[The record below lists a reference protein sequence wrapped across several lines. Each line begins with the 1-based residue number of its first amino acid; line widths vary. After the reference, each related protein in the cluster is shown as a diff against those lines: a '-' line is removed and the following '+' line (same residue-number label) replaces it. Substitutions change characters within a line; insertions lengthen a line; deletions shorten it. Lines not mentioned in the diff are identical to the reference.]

1 MALDVVS
8 GTAAPLLGEPLPV
21 ELMNTVWADR
31 DGLHDELRDAA
42 GLAAWLRAVAGR
54 FAAGPGDGGT
64 GGGGPGAGGTGAG
77 GTGAGGTGAGGP
89 GLAVVLLPGGRP
101 GRELAGQFRELRDGL
116 RVLAAAVTADPRP
129 RAAGTG
135 APDLAAA
142 VRAVNAACARAPLW
156 SRLTWAGPPDA
167 PARALRS
174 AGTGPE
180 AALSWIAEAAALL
193 FTSEDAGRLRA
204 CPGPGCVLYF
214 ARAHPRREWCSAV
227 CGNRARVARHYQ
239 RHRAGAN
246 RPGPDTPGSR
256 DLTTGGS
263 AETEAA
269 P

>member
-1 MALDVVS
+1 VALDVVS

-42 GLAAWLRAVAGR
+42 GLAAWLQAVAGR
-54 FAAGPGDGGT
+54 FAAG
-64 GGGGPGAGGTGAG
+64 GAGH
-77 GTGAGGTGAGGP
+77 GP
-89 GLAVVLLPGGRP
+89 GLAVVLPGGRP

-116 RVLAAAVTADPRP
+116 RGLAAAVTADPRA

-135 APDLAAA
+135 TPDVAAA

-156 SRLTWAGPPDA
+156 SRLTWASPPGA
-167 PARALRS
+167 PARTLRS

-180 AALSWIAEAAALL
+180 AALSWIAEAAVLM
-193 FTSEDAGRLRA
+193 FTGPDASQLRA

-214 ARAHPRREWCSAV
+214 IRAHPRREWCSAV

-239 RHRAGAN
+239 RHRPGAN
-246 RPGPDTPGSR
+246 RPGPDTPGSQ
-256 DLTTGGS
+256 D
-263 AETEAA
+263 
-269 P
+269 

>member
-1 MALDVVS
+1 MALSGVA

-42 GLAAWLRAVAGR
+42 GLAAWLQAVAGR
-54 FAAGPGDGGT
+54 FAAG
-64 GGGGPGAGGTGAG
+64 AAS
-77 GTGAGGTGAGGP
+77 GGP
-89 GLAVVLLPGGRP
+89 GLAVVLPGGRP
-101 GRELAGQFRELRDGL
+101 ARELAGQFRELRDGL
-116 RVLAAAVTADPRP
+116 RGLAAAVTGDPRA

-135 APDLAAA
+135 TPDVAAA

-156 SRLTWAGPPDA
+156 SRLTWAGPPGA
-167 PARALRS
+167 PARTLRS

-180 AALSWIAEAAALL
+180 AALSWIAEAAVLL
-193 FTSEDAGRLRA
+193 FTGPDAGQLRA

-214 ARAHPRREWCSAV
+214 VRAHPRREWCSAV

-239 RHRAGAN
+239 RHRPGAN
-246 RPGPDTPGSR
+246 RPQPDTPGSQ
-256 DLTTGGS
+256 DSTEDAT
-263 AETEAA
+263 EPEAA

>member
-1 MALDVVS
+1 MAPDVLS

-42 GLAAWLRAVAGR
+42 GLSAWLQAVAGR
-54 FAAGPGDGGT
+54 FPAAGASSSGGA
-64 GGGGPGAGGTGAG
+64 GGPGGPG
-77 GTGAGGTGAGGP
+77 GGP
-89 GLAVVLLPGGRP
+89 GLAVALPGGRP

-116 RVLAAAVTADPRP
+116 RGLAAAVTADPRA

-135 APDLAAA
+135 TPGVAAA

-156 SRLTWAGPPDA
+156 SRLTWSGPAGA
-167 PARALRS
+167 PARTLRS

-180 AALSWIAEAAALL
+180 AALSWIAEAAVLM
-193 FTSEDAGRLRA
+193 FTGPDAGQLRA

-214 ARAHPRREWCSAV
+214 IRAHPRREWCSAV

-239 RHRAGAN
+239 RHRPGAN
-246 RPGPDTPGSR
+246 RPGPDTPGSQ
-256 DLTTGGS
+256 D
-263 AETEAA
+263 
-269 P
+269 

>member
-42 GLAAWLRAVAGR
+42 GLAAWLQAVAGR
-54 FAAGPGDGGT
+54 FAAG
-64 GGGGPGAGGTGAG
+64 GAGH
-77 GTGAGGTGAGGP
+77 GP
-89 GLAVVLLPGGRP
+89 GLAVVLPGGRP

-116 RVLAAAVTADPRP
+116 RGLAAAVTADPRA

-135 APDLAAA
+135 TPDVTAA

-156 SRLTWAGPPDA
+156 SRLTWAAPPGA
-167 PARALRS
+167 PARTLRS

-180 AALSWIAEAAALL
+180 AALSWIAEEAVLL
-193 FTSEDAGRLRA
+193 FTSPDAGRLRA
-204 CPGPGCVLYF
+204 CAGPGCVLYF
-214 ARAHPRREWCSAV
+214 VRAHPRREWCSAV

-239 RHRAGAN
+239 RHRPGAN
-246 RPGPDTPGSR
+246 QSRPDTPGSQ
-256 DLTTGGS
+256 D
-263 AETEAA
+263 
-269 P
+269 

>member
-1 MALDVVS
+1 VALSGVA

-42 GLAAWLRAVAGR
+42 GLASWLQAVAGR
-54 FAAGPGDGGT
+54 FAAA
-64 GGGGPGAGGTGAG
+64 GAGGSG
-77 GTGAGGTGAGGP
+77 GGP
-89 GLAVVLLPGGRP
+89 GLAVALPGGRP

-116 RVLAAAVTADPRP
+116 RGLAAAVTADPRA

-135 APDLAAA
+135 TPDVAAA

-156 SRLTWAGPPDA
+156 SGLTWAGPPGP
-167 PARALRS
+167 PARTLRS

-180 AALSWIAEAAALL
+180 AALSWIAEEAALL
-193 FTSEDAGRLRA
+193 FTGPDAGQLRA

-214 ARAHPRREWCSAV
+214 VRAHPRREWCSAV

-239 RHRAGAN
+239 RHRPGAN
-246 RPGPDTPGSR
+246 RPGPDTPGSQ
-256 DLTTGGS
+256 D
-263 AETEAA
+263 
-269 P
+269 

>member
-1 MALDVVS
+1 VALDVVS

-42 GLAAWLRAVAGR
+42 SLAAWLQAVAGR
-54 FAAGPGDGGT
+54 FAAGPGDGGPR
-64 GGGGPGAGGTGAG
+64 GGPGAGPGGGAPG
-77 GTGAGGTGAGGP
+77 GGPGGSPRRAPGGGGP
-89 GLAVVLLPGGRP
+89 GLAVVLPGGRP

-116 RVLAAAVTADPRP
+116 RVLAAAVTADQRT
-129 RAAGTG
+129 RAAGAR

-156 SRLTWAGPPDA
+156 SRLTWAGPPGA

-180 AALSWIAEAAALL
+180 AALSWIAEAAVLL
-193 FTSEDAGRLRA
+193 FTSQDAGRLRA

-214 ARAHPRREWCSAV
+214 VRAHPRREWCSAV

-239 RHRAGAN
+239 RHRPGVN
-246 RPGPDTPGSR
+246 RPGPDTPAVG
-256 DLTTGGS
+256 T
-263 AETEAA
+263 
-269 P
+269 

>member
-42 GLAAWLRAVAGR
+42 GLAAWLQAVAGR
-54 FAAGPGDGGT
+54 FAAGAEG
-64 GGGGPGAGGTGAG
+64 
-77 GTGAGGTGAGGP
+77 GGP
-89 GLAVVLLPGGRP
+89 GLAVALPGGRR

-116 RVLAAAVTADPRP
+116 RGLAAAVTADPRA

-135 APDLAAA
+135 TPDVAAA

-156 SRLTWAGPPDA
+156 SRLTWASPPGA

-180 AALSWIAEAAALL
+180 AALSWIAEAAVLL
-193 FTSEDAGRLRA
+193 FTSPDAGRLRA

-214 ARAHPRREWCSAV
+214 VRAHPRREWCSAV

-239 RHRAGAN
+239 RHRPGAN
-246 RPGPDTPGSR
+246 QSRPDTPGSQ
-256 DLTTGGS
+256 D
-263 AETEAA
+263 
-269 P
+269 

>member
-1 MALDVVS
+1 MALSGVA

-42 GLAAWLRAVAGR
+42 GLAAWLQAVAGR
-54 FAAGPGDGGT
+54 FAAGT
-64 GGGGPGAGGTGAG
+64 AVGGGPGPGGGQP
-77 GTGAGGTGAGGP
+77 GP
-89 GLAVVLLPGGRP
+89 AVVLPGGRA

-116 RVLAAAVTADPRP
+116 RGLAAAVTADPRA

-135 APDLAAA
+135 TPDVAAA

-156 SRLTWAGPPDA
+156 SRLTWASPPGA
-167 PARALRS
+167 PARTLRS

-180 AALSWIAEAAALL
+180 AALSWIAEEAVLL
-193 FTSEDAGRLRA
+193 FTGPDAGQLRA

-214 ARAHPRREWCSAV
+214 VRAHPRREWCSAV

-239 RHRAGAN
+239 RHRPSAN
-246 RPGPDTPGSR
+246 RPGPDTPGSQ
-256 DLTTGGS
+256 D
-263 AETEAA
+263 
-269 P
+269 

>member
-1 MALDVVS
+1 MALDLVS

-42 GLAAWLRAVAGR
+42 GLAAWLQAVAGR
-54 FAAGPGDGGT
+54 FAAGAEG
-64 GGGGPGAGGTGAG
+64 
-77 GTGAGGTGAGGP
+77 GGP
-89 GLAVVLLPGGRP
+89 GLAVALPGGRP

-116 RVLAAAVTADPRP
+116 RGLAAAVTADPRA

-135 APDLAAA
+135 TPGVAAA

-156 SRLTWAGPPDA
+156 SRLTWASPPGA

-180 AALSWIAEAAALL
+180 AALSWIAEAAVLM
-193 FTSEDAGRLRA
+193 FTGPDAGQLRA

-214 ARAHPRREWCSAV
+214 IRAHPRREWCSAV

-239 RHRAGAN
+239 RHRPGAN
-246 RPGPDTPGSR
+246 RPGPDTPGSQ
-256 DLTTGGS
+256 D
-263 AETEAA
+263 
-269 P
+269 

>member
-42 GLAAWLRAVAGR
+42 GLAAWLQAVAGR
-54 FAAGPGDGGT
+54 FAAGDGAA
-64 GGGGPGAGGTGAG
+64 GGPGGAG
-77 GTGAGGTGAGGP
+77 RGP
-89 GLAVVLLPGGRP
+89 GLAVVLPGGRP

-116 RVLAAAVTADPRP
+116 RGLAAAVTADPRA

-135 APDLAAA
+135 TPDVAAA

-156 SRLTWAGPPDA
+156 SRLTWAIPPGA
-167 PARALRS
+167 PARTLRS

-180 AALSWIAEAAALL
+180 AALSWIAEAAVLL
-193 FTSEDAGRLRA
+193 FTSPDAGRLRA

-214 ARAHPRREWCSAV
+214 VRAHPRREWCSAV

-239 RHRAGAN
+239 RHRPGAN
-246 RPGPDTPGSR
+246 QSRPDTPGSQ
-256 DLTTGGS
+256 D
-263 AETEAA
+263 
-269 P
+269 

>member
-1 MALDVVS
+1 MALRAVA

-42 GLAAWLRAVAGR
+42 GLAAWLQAVAGR
-54 FAAGPGDGGT
+54 FAAGAE
-64 GGGGPGAGGTGAG
+64 GGGPGAAG
-77 GTGAGGTGAGGP
+77 GGL
-89 GLAVVLLPGGRP
+89 GLAVELPGGRP

-116 RVLAAAVTADPRP
+116 RGLAAAVTADPRA

-135 APDLAAA
+135 TPDVAAA

-156 SRLTWAGPPDA
+156 SRLTWASPPGA

-180 AALSWIAEAAALL
+180 AALSWIAEAAVLM
-193 FTSEDAGRLRA
+193 FTGPDAGQLRA

-214 ARAHPRREWCSAV
+214 IRAHPRREWCSAV

-239 RHRAGAN
+239 RHRPGAN
-246 RPGPDTPGSR
+246 RPGPDTPGSQ
-256 DLTTGGS
+256 D
-263 AETEAA
+263 
-269 P
+269 

>member
-21 ELMNTVWADR
+21 ELMNTLWADR

-42 GLAAWLRAVAGR
+42 GLTAWLQAVAGR
-54 FAAGPGDGGT
+54 FAAGD
-64 GGGGPGAGGTGAG
+64 ASR
-77 GTGAGGTGAGGP
+77 GP
-89 GLAVVLLPGGRP
+89 GLAVLLPGGRS

-116 RVLAAAVTADPRP
+116 RGLAAAVTADPRA

-135 APDLAAA
+135 TPDVTAA

-156 SRLTWAGPPDA
+156 SRLTWAAPPGA
-167 PARALRS
+167 PARTLRS

-180 AALSWIAEAAALL
+180 AALSWIAEEAVLL
-193 FTSEDAGRLRA
+193 FTSPDAGRLRA

-214 ARAHPRREWCSAV
+214 VRAHPRREWCSAV

-239 RHRAGAN
+239 RHRPGAN
-246 RPGPDTPGSR
+246 QSRPDTPGSQ
-256 DLTTGGS
+256 D
-263 AETEAA
+263 
-269 P
+269 

>member
-1 MALDVVS
+1 VALDLVS

-42 GLAAWLRAVAGR
+42 GLAAWLQAVAGR
-54 FAAGPGDGGT
+54 FAAGVTGGEP
-64 GGGGPGAGGTGAG
+64 GGGGPGG
-77 GTGAGGTGAGGP
+77 GGP
-89 GLAVVLLPGGRP
+89 GLAVVLPGGRP

-116 RVLAAAVTADPRP
+116 RGLAAAVTADPRA

-135 APDLAAA
+135 TPDVAAA

-156 SRLTWAGPPDA
+156 SRLTWASPAGA
-167 PARALRS
+167 PARTLRS

-180 AALSWIAEAAALL
+180 AALSWIAEAAVQL
-193 FTSEDAGRLRA
+193 FTGPDAGQLRA

-214 ARAHPRREWCSAV
+214 VRAHPRREWCSAV

-239 RHRAGAN
+239 RHRPGAN
-246 RPGPDTPGSR
+246 RPGPDTPGSQ
-256 DLTTGGS
+256 D
-263 AETEAA
+263 
-269 P
+269 

>member
-42 GLAAWLRAVAGR
+42 GLAAWLQAVAGR
-54 FAAGPGDGGT
+54 FAAG
-64 GGGGPGAGGTGAG
+64 GAGH
-77 GTGAGGTGAGGP
+77 GP
-89 GLAVVLLPGGRP
+89 GLAVVLPGGRP
-101 GRELAGQFRELRDGL
+101 GRELAAQFRELRDGL
-116 RVLAAAVTADPRP
+116 RGLAAAVTADPRA

-135 APDLAAA
+135 TPDVAAA

-156 SRLTWAGPPDA
+156 SRLTWASPPGA

-180 AALSWIAEAAALL
+180 AALSWIAEAAVLM
-193 FTSEDAGRLRA
+193 FTGPDASQLRA

-214 ARAHPRREWCSAV
+214 IRAHPRREWCSAV

-239 RHRAGAN
+239 RHRPGAN
-246 RPGPDTPGSR
+246 RPGPDTPGSQ
-256 DLTTGGS
+256 D
-263 AETEAA
+263 
-269 P
+269 

>member
-42 GLAAWLRAVAGR
+42 GLAAWLQAVAGR
-54 FAAGPGDGGT
+54 FAAG
-64 GGGGPGAGGTGAG
+64 GAGH
-77 GTGAGGTGAGGP
+77 GP
-89 GLAVVLLPGGRP
+89 GLAVVLPGGRP

-116 RVLAAAVTADPRP
+116 RGLAAAVTADPRA

-135 APDLAAA
+135 TPDVAAA

-156 SRLTWAGPPDA
+156 SRLTWAAPPGA
-167 PARALRS
+167 PARTLRS

-180 AALSWIAEAAALL
+180 AALSWIAEEAVLL
-193 FTSEDAGRLRA
+193 FTSPDAGRLRA
-204 CPGPGCVLYF
+204 CAGPGCVLYF
-214 ARAHPRREWCSAV
+214 VRAHPRREWCSAV

-239 RHRAGAN
+239 RHRPGAN
-246 RPGPDTPGSR
+246 QSRPDTPGSQ
-256 DLTTGGS
+256 D
-263 AETEAA
+263 
-269 P
+269 

>member
-42 GLAAWLRAVAGR
+42 GLAAWLQAVAGR
-54 FAAGPGDGGT
+54 FAAG
-64 GGGGPGAGGTGAG
+64 GAGH
-77 GTGAGGTGAGGP
+77 GP
-89 GLAVVLLPGGRP
+89 GLAVVLPGGRP

-116 RVLAAAVTADPRP
+116 RGLAAAVTADPRA

-135 APDLAAA
+135 TPDVAAA

-156 SRLTWAGPPDA
+156 SRLTWAAPPGA
-167 PARALRS
+167 PARTLRS

-180 AALSWIAEAAALL
+180 AALSWIAEAAVLM
-193 FTSEDAGRLRA
+193 FTGPDASQLRA

-214 ARAHPRREWCSAV
+214 IRAHPRREWCSAV

-239 RHRAGAN
+239 RHRPGAN
-246 RPGPDTPGSR
+246 RPGPDTPGSQ
-256 DLTTGGS
+256 D
-263 AETEAA
+263 
-269 P
+269 

>member
-1 MALDVVS
+1 VTGVS

-42 GLAAWLRAVAGR
+42 ALAAWLQAVAGR
-54 FAAGPGDGGT
+54 FAAD
-64 GGGGPGAGGTGAG
+64 AAD
-77 GTGAGGTGAGGP
+77 GGP
-89 GLAVVLLPGGRP
+89 GLAVVLPGGRP

-116 RVLAAAVTADPRP
+116 RGLAAAVTADPRA

-135 APDLAAA
+135 TPDVAAA

-156 SRLTWAGPPDA
+156 SRLTWSGTLGA
-167 PARALRS
+167 PVRTLRS

-180 AALSWIAEAAALL
+180 AALSWIAEEAVLL
-193 FTSEDAGRLRA
+193 FTGPDAGRLRA

-214 ARAHPRREWCSAV
+214 VRAHPRREWCSAV

-239 RHRAGAN
+239 RHRPGAN
-246 RPGPDTPGSR
+246 RPGPDTPGFQDSR
-256 DLTTGGS
+256 TGDS
-263 AETEAA
+263 TETEAA